1 MKSSRKAG
9 NLEEGLRNTEIK
21 RETDIRNSLG
31 PQDGSERGRSSS
43 DSSESMVR
51 DSDAYGRETP
61 DLPEDR
67 E

>member
-1 MKSSRKAG
+1 MEGRHKASS
-9 NLEEGLRNTEIK
+9 LEEGLRNTEIK

-31 PQDGSERGRSSS
+31 PQETSERGRSS
-43 DSSESMVR
+43 DDEGVR

-61 DLPEDR
+61 GRSEDR

>member
-1 MKSSRKAG
+1 MEGRRKAST
-9 NLEEGLRNTEIK
+9 LEEGLRNTEIK

-31 PQDGSERGRSSS
+31 PQEGSERSSS
-43 DSSESMVR
+43 DEGVP

-61 DLPEDR
+61 GRSEDS